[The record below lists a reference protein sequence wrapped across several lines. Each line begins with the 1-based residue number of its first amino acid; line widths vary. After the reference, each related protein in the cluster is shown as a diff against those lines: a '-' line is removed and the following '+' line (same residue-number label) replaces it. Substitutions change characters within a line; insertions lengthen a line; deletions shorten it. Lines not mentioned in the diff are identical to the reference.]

1 MLNPFAP
8 HAVIQPVMPYN
19 LVQDQ
24 DMRLE
29 QAKNDAA
36 ALKAAQ
42 ELIQA
47 QARMIEAQKDV
58 QAAHEKYQAALLKSN
73 KDLKD
78 RVKALE
84 PVSAARA
91 AGMAALGRFGG
102 GP

>member
-1 MLNPFAP
+1 MKPPAP

-78 RVKALE
+78 RVSALE

-102 GP
+102 GA

>member
-1 MLNPFAP
+1 MMNPPAP

-24 DMRLE
+24 EMRLE

-36 ALKAAQ
+36 TFKAAQ

-47 QARMIEAQKDV
+47 QAKMIEAQKEV

-84 PVSAARA
+84 PVSASRA
-91 AGMAALGRFGG
+91 AGMAALSRFGG
-102 GP
+102 GL